1 MRTCITRLS
10 LTVVFL
16 LTLVSAA
23 GAQGIDIKG
32 YGLVGGMS
40 FAASES
46 FDAVL
51 DTSSGVIFG
60 GGAEV
65 GLPWG
70 GLYFGV
76 GAWRFSE
83 EGERVFVS
91 GSEVFPLGIPLTI
104 EVTPIEVTGGWRFKN
119 VSPRFVPYVGGGL
132 ELVRLQGDF
141 GLRRCRRRRGRS
153 VLGLPH
159 PRRRRVQA
167 DAMAGRRRRARLDD
181 AYPTPSGP
189 AARPGV
195 RRDRPGRR
203 ELSPEDQCR
212 PLNLPSPGGSWR
224 W

>member
-10 LTVVFL
+10 LTAAFL
-16 LTLVSAA
+16 VTLVSAA

-70 GLYFGV
+70 GLYVGV

-83 EGERVFVS
+83 QGERVFVS
-91 GSEVFPLGIPLTI
+91 GSEVFRLGIPVTI

-119 VSPRFVPYVGGGL
+119 FSTRFVPYVGAGWSSYAYKETSDFADGDDVDERFSGFHILGGAEFKL
-132 ELVRLQGDF
+132 THWLGVGGELAWTTVPDALGTGGASRAFDETDLGGVSYRLKISV
-141 GLRRCRRRRGRS
+141 GR
-153 VLGLPH
+153 
-159 PRRRRVQA
+159 
-167 DAMAGRRRRARLDD
+167 
-181 AYPTPSGP
+181 
-189 AARPGV
+189 
-195 RRDRPGRR
+195 
-203 ELSPEDQCR
+203 
-212 PLNLPSPGGSWR
+212 
-224 W
+224 

>member
-1 MRTCITRLS
+1 MRMCITRLS
-10 LTVVFL
+10 LTGVL
-16 LTLVSAA
+16 LLSLVSAA

-32 YGLVGGMS
+32 YGLIGGMS

-46 FDAVL
+46 FEAVL

-91 GSEVFPLGIPLTI
+91 GSEVFRLGIPLTI

-119 VSPRFVPYVGGGL
+119 VSPRLVPYVGAGWSSYAYK
-132 ELVRLQGDF
+132 ETSDF
-141 GLRRCRRRRGRS
+141 AEAGEDVDERYSGFH
-153 VLGLPH
+153 VLGGAEFKLTRWLGVGGELAWSTVP
-159 PRRRRVQA
+159 
-167 DAMAGRRRRARLDD
+167 DALGSGGASRAFDETDLGGVSYRLKVSVGR
-181 AYPTPSGP
+181 
-189 AARPGV
+189 
-195 RRDRPGRR
+195 
-203 ELSPEDQCR
+203 
-212 PLNLPSPGGSWR
+212 
-224 W
+224 

>member
-10 LTVVFL
+10 LTGIFL
-16 LTLVSAA
+16 LTLVSTA

-91 GSEVFPLGIPLTI
+91 GSEVFRLGIPLTI

-119 VSPRFVPYVGGGL
+119 VSPRFVPYVGAGWSSYAYK
-132 ELVRLQGDF
+132 ETSDF
-141 GLRRCRRRRGRS
+141 
-153 VLGLPH
+153 
-159 PRRRRVQA
+159 A
-167 DAMAGRRRRARLDD
+167 DAGDNVDDRFSGFHILGGAEFKLTRWLGVGGELAWTTVPDALGTGGASRAFDETDLGGVSYRLKISVGR
-181 AYPTPSGP
+181 
-189 AARPGV
+189 
-195 RRDRPGRR
+195 
-203 ELSPEDQCR
+203 
-212 PLNLPSPGGSWR
+212 
-224 W
+224 

>member
-10 LTVVFL
+10 LTGIFL
-16 LTLVSAA
+16 LTLVSTA

-60 GGAEV
+60 GGAEI

-70 GLYFGV
+70 GLYVGV
-76 GAWRFSE
+76 GAWQFSE

-91 GSEVFPLGIPLTI
+91 GSEVFRLGIPVTI

-119 VSPRFVPYVGGGL
+119 VSPRFVPYVGAGWSSYAYK
-132 ELVRLQGDF
+132 ETSDF
-141 GLRRCRRRRGRS
+141 
-153 VLGLPH
+153 
-159 PRRRRVQA
+159 A
-167 DAMAGRRRRARLDD
+167 DAGDDVDERFSGFHILGGAEFKLTRWLGVGGELAWTTVPDALGTGGASRAFDETDLGGVSYRLKISVGR
-181 AYPTPSGP
+181 
-189 AARPGV
+189 
-195 RRDRPGRR
+195 
-203 ELSPEDQCR
+203 
-212 PLNLPSPGGSWR
+212 
-224 W
+224 

>member
-10 LTVVFL
+10 LTGVFL

-70 GLYFGV
+70 GLYVGV
-76 GAWRFSE
+76 GAWQFSE

-91 GSEVFPLGIPLTI
+91 GSEVFRLGIPVTI

-119 VSPRFVPYVGGGL
+119 VSPRFVPYVGAGWSSYAYKETSDFAEAGDDVDDRFSGFHILGGAEFKL
-132 ELVRLQGDF
+132 TRWLGVGGELAWTTVPDALGTGGASRAFDETDLGGVSYRLKISV
-141 GLRRCRRRRGRS
+141 GR
-153 VLGLPH
+153 
-159 PRRRRVQA
+159 
-167 DAMAGRRRRARLDD
+167 
-181 AYPTPSGP
+181 
-189 AARPGV
+189 
-195 RRDRPGRR
+195 
-203 ELSPEDQCR
+203 
-212 PLNLPSPGGSWR
+212 
-224 W
+224 

>member
-10 LTVVFL
+10 LTGIFL
-16 LTLVSAA
+16 LTLVSTA

-51 DTSSGVIFG
+51 GTSSGVIFG

-83 EGERVFVS
+83 DGERVFVS

-119 VSPRFVPYVGGGL
+119 VSPRFVPYVGAGWSSYAYK
-132 ELVRLQGDF
+132 ETSDF
-141 GLRRCRRRRGRS
+141 
-153 VLGLPH
+153 
-159 PRRRRVQA
+159 A
-167 DAMAGRRRRARLDD
+167 DAGDDVDERFSGFHILGGAEFKLTRWLGVGGELAWTTVPDALGTGGASRAFDETDLGGVSYRLKISVGR
-181 AYPTPSGP
+181 
-189 AARPGV
+189 
-195 RRDRPGRR
+195 
-203 ELSPEDQCR
+203 
-212 PLNLPSPGGSWR
+212 
-224 W
+224 